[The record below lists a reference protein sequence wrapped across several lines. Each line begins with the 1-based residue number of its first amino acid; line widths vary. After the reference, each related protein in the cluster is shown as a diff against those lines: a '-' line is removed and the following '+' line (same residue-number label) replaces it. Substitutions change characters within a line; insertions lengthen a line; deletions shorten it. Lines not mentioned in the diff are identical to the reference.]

1 MDWTRMY
8 IEMGLTTDL
17 LLSNYIYNPFETKL
31 RMIISGA
38 SNYVAI
44 IKDGRIS
51 E

>member
-31 RMIISGA
+31 RIIYKRSLKLCW
-38 SNYVAI
+38 NY
-44 IKDGRIS
+44 
-51 E
+51 